1 VVVRDGS
8 TDLFFAADQ
17 FATGLNFTGN
27 DAVALRRSPGGA
39 LLDIIGQIGVDP
51 GIDGWGTGEQITNNR
66 TLVRKPSIT
75 AGRTANDSFD
85 PATEWSVFS
94 FESFDFLGS
103 HTVNAGPDPTPDPT
117 VGPTSGPDTGVVD
130 ATIAMAESAICIELS
145 TAAVDF
151 GTGQFGQVGVAGS
164 PAIAVTNCGAGPQA
178 VFARATDA
186 TGPGAAWSLVTGS
199 ATCADTLGLD
209 EYHLRLVDNQTLDD
223 EWGLGLTN
231 TLLQSLDVGSAAA
244 YGPQID
250 TACPGSSGAG
260 LQMSMQIVFTATES
274 VP

>member
-8 TDLFFAADQ
+8 ADLFFAADQ
-17 FATGLNFTGN
+17 FATALNFTGN

-39 LLDIIGQIGVDP
+39 LLDVIGQIGVDP
-51 GIDGWGTGEQITNNR
+51 GITGWGTGEQITNDR

-85 PATEWSVFS
+85 PATEWSVFP

-103 HTVNAGPDPTPDPT
+103 HTVNAEPDPTPDPT

-130 ATIAMAESAICIELS
+130 ATISMASAVCIELS

-164 PAIAVTNCGAGPQA
+164 PHIAVTNCGGVPQA
-178 VFARATDA
+178 LLARGTNATA
-186 TGPGAAWSLVTGS
+186 PGAAWALDQRS
-199 ATCADTLGLD
+199 AECSDTLGLD
-209 EYHLRLVDNQTLDD
+209 AYHLWLGDAETLDD
-223 EWGLGLTN
+223 TWGLGTTN
-231 TLLQSLDVGSAAA
+231 TLLGTIAVGSASSFA
-244 YGPQID
+244 PFID